1 MKNIVAVEDKVK
13 VEETLPVYEV
23 PTVTTYTDEAI
34 LEELGPAQA
43 NTYEVDNPFE
53 GSKF

>member
-1 MKNIVAVEDKVK
+1 MQDKNIVTVK
-13 VEETLPVYEV
+13 ENVLPAYEV
-23 PTVTTYTDEAI
+23 PMVITYTDEAI

-53 GSKF
+53 SGTKF